1 MQRVLSLFAYT
12 LTVLATE
19 GKIETGCLRELA
31 GLGFDASSTW
41 FFLCRHSFNHMF
53 AWFCILSPSLN
64 LGEEEGKGN
73 EGSAAVQWLWR
84 GEKTQVDTSLH
95 RQGCLTY
102 QWYSVLLLVLLLGLT
117 WFDSFYLLLT
127 KPSKI
132 AKTWQNQTRN
142 VTVSPWFN
150 HQKWCMSLNLLWN
163 SRVFFQALVAAYH
176 ESDHLSTG
184 VVAVVLNQPWA
195 RCLLIFALEPPKPV
209 KPWLNHVGM
218 SENGVYPQ
226 L

>member
-1 MQRVLSLFAYT
+1 MKVILCSVFFLELPTPGSLFAYT

-41 FFLCRHSFNHMF
+41 CCLCRHSFNHMF
-53 AWFCILSPSLN
+53 AWFRILLPSLN
-64 LGEEEGKGN
+64 VGEEEGKGN

-95 RQGCLTY
+95 REGCLTY

-117 WFDSFYLLLT
+117 VSTCYLLSPPNCQNVA
-127 KPSKI
+127 KP
-132 AKTWQNQTRN
+132 NQKF
-142 VTVSPWFN
+142 TVSPWFN

-184 VVAVVLNQPWA
+184 VVPVVLNQPWA
-195 RCLLIFALEPPKPV
+195 RCLLIFAPV
-209 KPWLNHVGM
+209 KPPFL
-218 SENGVYPQ
+218 
-226 L
+226 